1 MNKTYGVN
9 MADKHLVVGSIE
21 VLGDMSGSGI
31 KTIQQKITAIEQK
44 QAFTPAS
51 VDYWSELASDG
62 VITPIEKKTI
72 KQQFEEINSIH
83 SQLEQQAALQDKTSE
98 EVWINYNDTF
108 YALQNYLYTT
118 LKLFDDMTVSSPV
131 ADRDLFNEYFSTYY
145 SNQSAAQILLTQ
157 GEPGRVRNLTNL
169 NEYGI
174 DGEVAVYRNWFY
186 IYNAKTAKWNA
197 VPNTEFL
204 GALNVEPIN
213 CNRNQYFLASESFK
227 ASKSV
232 IGINGKAIAILNKI
246 FKAPFNFN
254 KGSIYVWKGNTWK
267 EDSDRNSYRYLVATN
282 DIITQGGEISP
293 NLQDAITSV
302 SGTTGYLGMFASD
315 PENVP
320 FNSYYVYIGE
330 NTDTRENGTIYIY
343 KHDGWKALDP
353 NNPDTYSYYMKVLK
367 DCLGSTDVQ
376 TGAFS
381 SLFANTLAANTAF
394 ITALFTEQLTLLQN
408 GFIQSQGHK
417 PGTGFK
423 IQANGHAEFNDVT
436 LGGGSIA
443 GMTTGGSEDTSIA
456 LHSGNWSDPNS
467 ANGFGILK
475 NGDAYFNNG
484 KFRGDLVAKSLAVEN
499 EITVGENFKLDKN
512 GTLTTKKGNFEDVN
526 VSGIGWFT
534 KLGFLN
540 QKAGN
545 QVSNVKV
552 LNKTNSST
560 REYFILQIAF
570 TDSTV
575 RLKFESPSISYG
587 GKYTRTKYGVF
598 IQKNRKTGYTWGQ
611 QAESITGVETGDP
624 ISIQFDTTVNT
635 DDYFYVE
642 VYCETTFNDGS
653 MPSPEPTDVKISL
666 MTETTNL
673 LAGSFFNIIKE

>member
-1 MNKTYGVN
+1 
-9 MADKHLVVGSIE
+9 MADTHLVVGSLE
-21 VLGDMSGSGI
+21 VLGDMSGNGI

-44 QAFTPAS
+44 QAFTPDP
-51 VDYWSELASDG
+51 VDYWSELISDG

-83 SQLEQQAALQDKTSE
+83 SQLEQQAALQDKSSE

-169 NEYGI
+169 NEYGT

-232 IGINGKAIAILNKI
+232 IGINRKAIAILNKI
-246 FKAPFNFN
+246 FKASFYFK

-293 NLQDAITSV
+293 NLQEAITSV
-302 SGTTGYLGMFASD
+302 SGTTGYLGMFVSD

-381 SLFANTLAANTAF
+381 SLFANTLASNTAF

-408 GFIQSQGHK
+408 GFIQSQGYK

-423 IQANGHAEFNDVT
+423 IQANGHAEFNDIT
-436 LGGGSIA
+436 LGTSVKAPLAGTATNVSGGSIA
-443 GMTTGGSEDTSIA
+443 DMTTGGSEDTSIA
-456 LHSGNWSDPNS
+456 LHSGNWRDPNS

-499 EITVGENFKLDKN
+499 EITVGENFRLNENGILNVTEVVANNGYFN
-512 GTLTTKKGNFEDVN
+512 GTIESGPLILKAEAPSGKVDTYAAGTRFKTTSFYG
-526 VSGIGWFT
+526 
-534 KLGFLN
+534 LG
-540 QKAGN
+540 
-545 QVSNVKV
+545 
-552 LNKTNSST
+552 T
-560 REYFILQIAF
+560 
-570 TDSTV
+570 
-575 RLKFESPSISYG
+575 YG
-587 GKYTRTKYGVF
+587 PYK
-598 IQKNRKTGYTWGQ
+598 
-611 QAESITGVETGDP
+611 
-624 ISIQFDTTVNT
+624 FDTLTQIITEIKVSIFG
-635 DDYFYVE
+635 DYAYN
-642 VYCETTFNDGS
+642 CRLTLTFNGNTVFNNTQLRNPDPGYILDYTLTLTKPIPS
-653 MPSPEPTDVKISL
+653 DAKTFKLLNLPTTMPEELGTVWNDHGTLKIV
-666 MTETTNL
+666 N
-673 LAGSFFNIIKE
+673 